1 MVVNQNNSIALQ
13 KDNTNL
19 SLEPYKSSKKSI
31 TFVLQAIWKKKT
43 MEDKHKS
50 GYNNTDKK
58 KLLYYSAER
67 KTKMQIYY
75 RLLALIISTGFT
87 WTAPAC
93 AQTSDD
99 LEQMIRSSK
108 TRAALVQ
115 NVQKGVVHI
124 KVEKIMRTPDGQSL
138 NNPRDL
144 YNDEFF
150 RRFFPEL
157 QPPNNQQ
164 PRKREQPNHKFRQSG
179 MGSGSII
186 DTDGYILTN
195 HHVVGEADKMVVVL
209 YDGQERE
216 AKLVGTDPESDIAVV
231 KIEGNGLPVLTMGD
245 SDKILVGED
254 VIAVGNPFG
263 LIQTVTYGIVS
274 AKGRTN
280 VGINEYENFIQT
292 DAAINPGN
300 SGGPLVNLR
309 GEIVGVNSAIFSQS
323 GGYQGIG
330 FAVPINMARKIMR
343 DLIDKGSVSRG
354 WLGVGIQDVTQ
365 DLAKAFQLKSTKGCL
380 ITGVMQDTPAQKAGL
395 RKGDVVIQ
403 INEKH
408 IQNSNHL
415 RNEIANAGA
424 FSEIEME
431 LIRDGKTILIN
442 LRLAERPKKIGQ
454 MKMLSQPAPT
464 TEKVEVLGMT
474 VEELTEE
481 NAEKL
486 GVKPGVGVVITDVES
501 GSSAEKTGLQPG
513 MIVQEVERQ
522 AVSSLNIFKE
532 IIGNIDQEKGILL
545 LITTSNGSRYIFLHA
560 D

>member
-31 TFVLQAIWKKKT
+31 TFVLQAIWKKKS
-43 MEDKHKS
+43 MEDTHKT
-50 GYNNTDKK
+50 GYDSTDKK
-58 KLLYYSAER
+58 TLLYYSAER

-164 PRKREQPNHKFRQSG
+164 PRKRKQPNHKFRQSG

-231 KIEGNGLPVLTMGD
+231 KIEGNGLPVLSMGD

-442 LRLAERPKKIGQ
+442 LRLAERPKKIGE
-454 MKMLSQPAPT
+454 MKMLSQPSPT
-464 TEKVEVLGMT
+464 TEQVEVLGMT

-481 NAEKL
+481 NAEKI